1 MPEGSGTAVARALE
15 IETQQ
20 TATQPTHEEIAILA
34 HALWITRGC
43 PDGTPEVDWF
53 QAEDQLRTQ
62 TR

>member
-15 IETQQ
+15 TVIEE
-20 TATQPTHEEIAILA
+20 TATQPTQEEIAVLA
-34 HALWITRGC
+34 HALWTARGC
-43 PDGTPEVDWF
+43 PEGTPEVDWF